1 MLELM
6 HACKECVSTTP
17 LPVGLTTTKQ
27 ERNSNRRTLA
37 NDKIL
42 IAGRAQEL
50 DQEKE
55 KERRLLS
62 TKFIMLSLIVNT
74 LF

>member
-27 ERNSNRRTLA
+27 ERNSNRRTRA
-37 NDKIL
+37 KDKIL
-42 IAGRAQEL
+42 IAGESSGTGSR
-50 DQEKE
+50 
-55 KERRLLS
+55 EREIEEVIKYKVHC
-62 TKFIMLSLIVNT
+62 TIVNT